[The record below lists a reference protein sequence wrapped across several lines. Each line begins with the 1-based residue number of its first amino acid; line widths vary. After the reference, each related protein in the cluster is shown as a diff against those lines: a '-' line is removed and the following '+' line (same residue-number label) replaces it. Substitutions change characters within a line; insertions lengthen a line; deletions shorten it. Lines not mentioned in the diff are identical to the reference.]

1 MDCFSSLTGIRTDK
15 EPYRAKSA
23 LSLLEPR
30 DLILNFDF
38 ECQYFLEVFFRN
50 EPYGVPSHNDGRV
63 PARAPAGSYSE
74 TARRFDVCVENSVP
88 VASGAMARSGLGKGL
103 GALIGTPAVA
113 TPKDGSDA
121 GERVHQIELTSI
133 VPSTLQPRKDFARDV
148 LLELI
153 ESIRQ
158 HGIIQPLIVRQV
170 GTRFELI
177 AGERRWRAA
186 QELGLATVPAIVRTA
201 NDLEVL
207 ELSLIENL
215 QRADLNPIEEAQGYA
230 RLANEFGMRQE
241 DIALKVGRS
250 RAAVANALRLLDLHP
265 QVQIWLAQNLV
276 SVGHAKVLLALKAPE
291 EQLLAAETV
300 LRRNATVRSTERM
313 VARLLGIGRG
323 RRKPRRAAGDSSAT
337 ATAVEDLQNRLQQH
351 LATHVTIHHGE
362 KRGRIEIEYLRNRRS
377 SADYYCSWPAGRRV
391 TRVMNCRGVRRGGRQ
406 SKWIKAF
413 QKTDPAGAERDGR
426 GANDRASE
434 SKYAKGPAT
443 CGGLASHVISSS

>member
-1 MDCFSSLTGIRTDK
+1 MMPAASTDELVRVRGQCTIRKRSRCF
-15 EPYRAKSA
+15 A
-23 LSLLEPR
+23 
-30 DLILNFDF
+30 
-38 ECQYFLEVFFRN
+38 
-50 EPYGVPSHNDGRV
+50 
-63 PARAPAGSYSE
+63 
-74 TARRFDVCVENSVP
+74 VCVENSVP
-88 VASGAMARSGLGKGL
+88 VASGAWHAQVWVKVLARSSAHLRSPRPE
-103 GALIGTPAVA
+103 T
-113 TPKDGSDA
+113 GSVA

-153 ESIRQ
+153 DSIRQ

-323 RRKPRRAAGDSSAT
+323 RRKS
-337 ATAVEDLQNRLQQH
+337 
-351 LATHVTIHHGE
+351 
-362 KRGRIEIEYLRNRRS
+362 
-377 SADYYCSWPAGRRV
+377 
-391 TRVMNCRGVRRGGRQ
+391 RRGDWR
-406 SKWIKAF
+406 F
-413 QKTDPAGAERDGR
+413 ERYGNGSR
-426 GANDRASE
+426 GF
-434 SKYAKGPAT
+434 AKSPAT
-443 CGGLASHVISSS
+443 TSGHPCHDSPWRKTRSNRDRGTMERTISSGLLLLLACRSRSDDVACCSRHR